1 MTLPRW
7 PSGVGLLACWLIVAA
22 AASGVAAA
30 DPAQPPAGQAAQCP
44 DHLSEE
50 IPVASNA
57 EDRAWREDGQL
68 RGSGD
73 DPCSAPYPFQRMP
86 HQPWERAR
94 PEYPGTLVLKTE
106 SIEEMQEYCK
116 ALARSTP
123 EVALSDPIC
132 MMWNDDIVTVPV
144 GALPQHAGLD
154 LESLVESLPESF
166 VSPDAEGWDFL
177 RRWRHVPPCATQRD
191 GQSSRSPLTD

>member
-1 MTLPRW
+1 MMLPRW

-22 AASGVAAA
+22 AAIGVAAA
-30 DPAQPPAGQAAQCP
+30 DPAQPPAGQAALCP

-50 IPVASNA
+50 IPVASTA

-68 RGSGD
+68 RRSGD
-73 DPCSAPYPFQRMP
+73 DPCSVPYPFHRMP

-94 PEYPGTLVLKTE
+94 PEYPGTLVFWTE
-106 SIEEMQEYCK
+106 SVEEKQEHCE
-116 ALARSTP
+116 ALARSAP

-132 MMWNDDIVTVPV
+132 MLWNDDIVTVPT
-144 GALPQHAGLD
+144 GALPQRAGLD
-154 LESLVESLPESF
+154 RESLVESLVP
-166 VSPDAEGWDFL
+166 PDAEGWDFL

-191 GQSSRSPLTD
+191 GQSHRASSTG

>member
-22 AASGVAAA
+22 AASGVTAA
-30 DPAQPPAGQAAQCP
+30 DPAQPPAGQAAHCP

-68 RGSGD
+68 WGSGD
-73 DPCSAPYPFQRMP
+73 DPCNAPYPFHRMP

-94 PEYPGTLVLKTE
+94 PEYPGTLVLRIE
-106 SIEEMQEYCK
+106 SVEEKQEHCE
-116 ALARSTP
+116 ALARSAP
-123 EVALSDPIC
+123 EVALSDPFC
-132 MMWNDDIVTVPV
+132 MLWNDDIVTVPMD
-144 GALPQHAGLD
+144 ALPQRAGLD
-154 LESLVESLPESF
+154 RESLVESLVP
-166 VSPDAEGWDFL
+166 PDAEGWDFL
-177 RRWRHVPPCATQRD
+177 RRWPHVPACATQRD
-191 GQSSRSPLTD
+191 GQSPRAPSTG